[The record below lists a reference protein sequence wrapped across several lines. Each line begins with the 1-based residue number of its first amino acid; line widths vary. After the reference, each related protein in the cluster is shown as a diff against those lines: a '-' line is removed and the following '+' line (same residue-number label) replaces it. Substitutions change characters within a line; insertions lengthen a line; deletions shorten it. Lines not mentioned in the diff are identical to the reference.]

1 MKFFE
6 VYGSWDWEN
15 LVQINEIKREVE
27 FIWSMKVWEKEPTN
41 FPFYIIIL
49 VFPAQNISVNTNQI
63 IRRVMIEEFNKF
75 KEYSSKINIED

>member
-41 FPFYIIIL
+41 FHFYIIIL

>member
-1 MKFFE
+1 
-6 VYGSWDWEN
+6 
-15 LVQINEIKREVE
+15 
-27 FIWSMKVWEKEPTN
+27 MKVWEKEPTN

>member
-15 LVQINEIKREVE
+15 PVQINEIKREVE
-27 FIWSMKVWEKEPTN
+27 FIWSMKVWEKESTN
-41 FPFYIIIL
+41 FHFYIIIL